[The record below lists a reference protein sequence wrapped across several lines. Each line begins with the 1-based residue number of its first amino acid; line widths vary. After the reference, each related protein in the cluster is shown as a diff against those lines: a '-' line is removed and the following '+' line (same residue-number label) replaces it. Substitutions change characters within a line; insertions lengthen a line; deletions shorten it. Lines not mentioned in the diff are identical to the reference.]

1 MIDKIPWRS
10 KRMKNDR
17 QKALDNWAAR
27 AGPPAPQSQQQNVK
41 KFINNII
48 CLFNYLFS
56 LFLFSSNPIISYL
69 YSYLKHI
76 KKTPNPLGL
85 RILIYLDE
93 LFYSAVRGDWSAW
106 TFAGTVTC
114 CASLVDVMRV
124 TT

>member
-1 MIDKIPWRS
+1 
-10 KRMKNDR
+10 MKNDR

-93 LFYSAVRGDWSAW
+93 LFYSAVRGDWSA
-106 TFAGTVTC
+106 
-114 CASLVDVMRV
+114 
-124 TT
+124 